1 MLRKNRYIIFILL
14 LITVI
19 AFCFDILLGSVS
31 IPIGEALKIVTGS
44 AKSNPTWVTI
54 ITEFR
59 IPKAITAILAGSA
72 LSVCGL
78 LMQTFFRNPLAD
90 PYVLGISSGASLGVA
105 LVILTTGTI
114 GGKLF
119 IIGSI
124 IGRIS
129 ITVAA
134 GIGAASVLFIIT
146 AFSKRINSNVTL
158 LILGLMLG
166 YIISS
171 IESVLKYFSAPE
183 NLQGYIVWG
192 MGNFGNVIWQDLVLL
207 IPVVLAGLLSAFLLS
222 KQLNLL
228 LLGESYA
235 SSMGA
240 NIKLTRLLI
249 IIIAGILGGIITAF
263 CGPIAFIGIAV
274 PHLTKSIF
282 NKYDHLLLIP
292 FVALVGSGLALIC
305 DIISQLP
312 GSDQVIP
319 INVVTSLVGA
329 PVVIWIILQQKKIKH
344 SSFME

>member
-1 MLRKNRYIIFILL
+1 MLRKNKYIIFILL

-31 IPIGEALKIVTGS
+31 IPIGEALKIATGS
-44 AKSNPTWVTI
+44 TKANPTWVTI

-134 GIGAASVLFIIT
+134 GIGAAAVLFIIT
-146 AFSKRINSNVTL
+146 AFSKRISSNVTL

-207 IPVVLAGLLSAFLLS
+207 IPVVLVGLLSAFLLS

-282 NKYDHLLLIP
+282 NKYDHLLL
-292 FVALVGSGLALIC
+292 
-305 DIISQLP
+305 
-312 GSDQVIP
+312 
-319 INVVTSLVGA
+319 
-329 PVVIWIILQQKKIKH
+329 
-344 SSFME
+344 

>member
-1 MLRKNRYIIFILL
+1 
-14 LITVI
+14 
-19 AFCFDILLGSVS
+19 
-31 IPIGEALKIVTGS
+31 
-44 AKSNPTWVTI
+44 
-54 ITEFR
+54 
-59 IPKAITAILAGSA
+59 
-72 LSVCGL
+72 
-78 LMQTFFRNPLAD
+78 MQTFFRNPLAD

-114 GGKLF
+114 GGRLF

-146 AFSKRINSNVTL
+146 AFSKRISSNVTL

-171 IESVLKYFSAPE
+171 IESILKYFSAPE
-183 NLQGYIVWG
+183 NLQGYVVWG

-207 IPVVLAGLLSAFLLS
+207 IPVVLVGLISAFLLS